1 MVKARIAAAPLNA
14 HDSRPAG
21 PMVPAS
27 YPYVVVYADAGVRS
41 SDREA
46 DQRVTRTLTWQT
58 TTVGTSAAQCRAA
71 LGRLTDQ
78 LEDWL
83 PSPAG
88 GRSFSKVDH
97 TGSQPVKV
105 DDELPD
111 RVLFYATD
119 QWRMVSDP
127 T

>member
-1 MVKARIAAAPLNA
+1 MVKARIAAGPLTA
-14 HDSRPAG
+14 YDGRPTT
-21 PMVPAS
+21 S
-27 YPYVVVYADAGVRS
+27 TYPYVVLYADGGVLA

-46 DQRVTRTLTWQT
+46 DERVSRTLTFQT
-58 TTVGTSAAQCRAA
+58 TTVGGSAAQCRAA
-71 LGRLTDQ
+71 LDRLMGQ
-78 LEDWL
+78 LENWR

-88 GRSFSKVDH
+88 GRTFSKVDH

-105 DDELPD
+105 DDELAD

-119 QWRMVSDP
+119 QWRLVSDP